1 MDIAREHA
9 RLGLATSQGKRK
21 LGHNDEPG
29 DTPKTVVTPAPGAP
43 ELDDTSFTAIARHL
57 IEFAN
62 DADLPEPETPV
73 PSITVPATTNRRARQ
88 PARTCIELKDV
99 FDFTNPASGLDFYW
113 KGGELNL
120 EKQGES
126 VEQDHVDELG
136 LDIGQSQAMPL
147 GSAASSSNISSSP
160 FSV

>member
-1 MDIAREHA
+1 M
-9 RLGLATSQGKRK
+9 
-21 LGHNDEPG
+21 
-29 DTPKTVVTPAPGAP
+29 PAPGAP
-43 ELDDTSFTAIARHL
+43 ELDDTSFTVIARHL
-57 IEFAN
+57 VEFVN
-62 DADLPEPETPV
+62 DTDLPEPETPI
-73 PSITVPATTNRRARQ
+73 PSIPVPITTRRAQR

-99 FDFTNPASGLDFYW
+99 FDFTNPASSLDFYW

-136 LDIGQSQAMPL
+136 LDIGQAMPL
-147 GSAASSSNISSSP
+147 GSAASSSNMSSNSSP

>member
-1 MDIAREHA
+1 MTSTNMHRVEG
-9 RLGLATSQGKRK
+9 RL
-21 LGHNDEPG
+21 
-29 DTPKTVVTPAPGAP
+29 
-43 ELDDTSFTAIARHL
+43 
-57 IEFAN
+57 
-62 DADLPEPETPV
+62 
-73 PSITVPATTNRRARQ
+73 RQ
-88 PARTCIELKDV
+88 S
-99 FDFTNPASGLDFYW
+99 DFTNLTSGLDFYW

-136 LDIGQSQAMPL
+136 FDIGQSQAIPL